1 MTGTGMKGDV
11 AAMDNQQD
19 GLWDKIENLASRSDA
34 LFLKKLS
41 RNDTSWASDKRKH
54 QAGFYVPSRIREA
67 GFFPR
72 LSPRVDKPHIHY
84 APCPSLWPQTG
95 EVKQSGMRHFTNKG
109 PETHF
114 TVIPNDLFKGL
125 SPASWLLAGR
135 LRTPID
141 GTRYWFIVIDSES
154 DDAEILETYL
164 DIDADFH
171 CEVIPPDKLLNA
183 RALAKDDAAELID
196 QLQYAI
202 KSGKLDEFIRSVSQL
217 PHPSTL
223 AGEAQKAYFKSSGF
237 DRLDPYHIEAP
248 GDAVMRISRDFEYQ
262 IFKRYELR
270 RRAAEVVGT
279 LSSQS
284 DMVTAVVRG
293 FPALDGIFLSAS
305 QQRKT
310 RAGRSFENHLA
321 SLLAGGNIHFEAQA
335 VLGGKRPDFV
345 LPDKRTLNRKS
356 EKRAYFDAAILSA
369 KTTLR
374 ERWKQITHERFNCG
388 IFLATVDDRVSP
400 QALDEMQHL
409 GIVLVVPESM
419 KDNRETFYQGHR
431 NVISFRTFFDEEI
444 KSKRPGLIAQK
455 SMLKAPPESGFLF

>member
-1 MTGTGMKGDV
+1 MNQTGTKGDV
-11 AAMDNQQD
+11 VTMDNQQD
-19 GLWDKIENLASRSDA
+19 GLWGKIENLTSRSDA

-41 RNDTSWASDKRKH
+41 RNDTSWASDRNKH
-54 QAGFYVPSRIREA
+54 QAGFYVPRKIREA
-67 GFFPR
+67 GFFPK
-72 LSPRVDKPHIHY
+72 LLPRKDKPHIHY
-84 APCPSLWPQTG
+84 ASCPSLWPQTG
-95 EVKQSGMRHFTNKG
+95 EIKHSGMRHFTKKG

-114 TVIPNDLFKGL
+114 TVIPHDLFREL

-135 LRTPID
+135 LHTSINEAS
-141 GTRYWFIVIDSES
+141 YWFIVIDSES
-154 DDAEILETYL
+154 EDAEILETYL

-171 CEVIPPDKLLNA
+171 CDIIPPDKLLNA

-196 QLQYAI
+196 QLHHAM
-202 KSGKLDEFIRSVSQL
+202 KSGKLKEFIRSVSQL
-217 PHPSTL
+217 PHPSVL
-223 AGEAQKAYFKSSGF
+223 ATEAQKAYFQSFGIE
-237 DRLDPYHIEAP
+237 RLDPYRIEAP

-270 RRAAEVVGT
+270 RRAAEVVGA
-279 LSSQS
+279 LSSQQ
-284 DMVTAVVRG
+284 DLVTSVVRG

-321 SLLAGGNIHFEAQA
+321 SLLSGGNIQFEAQA
-335 VLGGKRPDFV
+335 ILGGKRPDFV
-345 LPDKRTLNRKS
+345 LPDKKTLNRKAD
-356 EKRAYFDAAILSA
+356 KRAYLDAAILSA

-388 IFLATVDDRVSP
+388 IFLATVDDRVST

-419 KDNRETFYQGHR
+419 KSNKETFYQGHC

-444 KSKRPGLIAQK
+444 KSKRPNLIAQGP
-455 SMLKAPPESGFLF
+455 MLKLSSESGSLF